1 MEVSMIRKGVVMML
15 IVTHVECNSP
25 SKNLGQLSSKDSQEH
40 GARAVVH
47 TECDSSLEICNNNK

>member
-40 GARAVVH
+40 GVYLSVTCH
-47 TECDSSLEICNNNK
+47 VLKT